1 MHRDVIDAESIN
13 DLFPVYLAEH
23 FVVDRPDI
31 RTVAERAVLRTHD
44 KFLSE
49 TRIRRVKRFAVCACR
64 GAEDQAATTCA
75 VFCRS
80 LTTAFKASKDGI
92 LSMDWTLCASSTP

>member
-44 KFLSE
+44 KFL
-49 TRIRRVKRFAVCACR
+49 
-64 GAEDQAATTCA
+64 
-75 VFCRS
+75 
-80 LTTAFKASKDGI
+80 
-92 LSMDWTLCASSTP
+92 